1 MEMIYKG
8 ELKKEDLYD
17 QNGQKAISKM
27 FKEELTKKRKQ
38 SF

>member
-1 MEMIYKG
+1 MIYKG

-27 FKEELTKKRKQ
+27 FKEELTKNENRASK
-38 SF
+38 